1 MKERI
6 HITAP
11 DGRTVTVELSGDM
24 FFIGEKMYLFH
35 DMADL
40 IETAKGETPDEYL
53 SRKISEAAPQ
63 LSNIDPASFMDEVRG
78 RETSEEQ
85 KPEQ

>member
-1 MKERI
+1 MTERI

-24 FFIGEKMYLFH
+24 FYIGQKMYLFH

-40 IETAKGETPDEYL
+40 IETAK
-53 SRKISEAAPQ
+53 SE
-63 LSNIDPASFMDEVRG
+63 M
-78 RETSEEQ
+78 
-85 KPEQ
+85 K

>member
-6 HITAP
+6 HIESP
-11 DGRTVTVELSGDM
+11 DGRTVTVELAGDM
-24 FFIGEKMYLFH
+24 FYIGPKMFLFH

-40 IETAKGETPDEYL
+40 IETAKAETPDEYL

-63 LSNIDPASFMDEVRG
+63 LSNIDPAAFMDEVRG
-78 RETSEEQ
+78 RE
-85 KPEQ
+85 